1 MSKQPSENLINLVG
15 HNRKIQNS
23 FGFTDNHEEKNI
35 ELFAGAG
42 GFGWGAARAGMYFHV
57 GINHSA
63 SAMATHKANF
73 PHSTQMINDVFEYH
87 PHTILLAQ
95 GISPAVLDEVKN
107 FRVRKPSRYAV
118 GHLHLSPDCTFHS
131 RAKGKKKV
139 LNRHTICGDHCDVDH
154 TKLSKETAE
163 RIRGLAW
170 VGVGWAAAARCR
182 RITLENVS
190 EFLKWGPT
198 IMDKDGDIVPDPK
211 REGETFE
218 AFKGVLTTGIS
229 RYVPKTLPKVVRFM
243 NPNKLPKRKPK
254 HVKCKTEW
262 AKIQLWFNE
271 FEDTKQQY
279 AVPKAW
285 HNWKEENPSLAE
297 IRRFLVPF
305 LGDDYNEDDLING
318 LGYDVEFKELVAS
331 DYGAP
336 TSRKRLFMM
345 ARCDGVPIEWPE
357 ITHGDPER
365 DEVKSGKL
373 LPWRTAGECIDW
385 SVIAPSIFDTK
396 EEVMSQY
403 GISVRRPL
411 VVNSLVRI
419 SRGVVKYVIDTD
431 KPYIVKINHHGED
444 FRGQSLDQPLQTI
457 TAKNGYGVAMPFF
470 QSYYGPTENPKE
482 VRGSSLYNPLL
493 TITAG
498 GQRHGLVI
506 PYITG
511 IDNASSGASS
521 VWSAD
526 RPLTTIVTENRHAFT
541 AAYVVNAKGTNRRRM
556 PIGNEA
562 NDPMTTITAHDT
574 HGIVMAHLLRE
585 FGQSIGSSIYNPVP
599 TITAGGGGK
608 TSIIAAHCIKM
619 KGDNIGY
626 SCHEPV
632 QTVTAGG
639 LSHGLVASHLFKY
652 YGADEYGADI
662 SLPLHTI
669 TTKDRFGLISES
681 LTEPPLTDDQMY
693 KAWQIARMLEMYAD
707 VPVPMLGG
715 IPLPRPR
722 YVRTAHG
729 HIIADIGMRMLNE
742 RELFRAQGFGEE
754 FIYDPEVEEYDVKT
768 SKVKRR
774 KITKTESVRQC
785 GNAVPPPFGEALVN
799 AMNNAEAKFYG
810 KAS

>member
-87 PHTILLAQ
+87 PHTILLSQ

-198 IMDKDGDIVPDPK
+198 IVDKDGDIVPDPK

-229 RYVPKTLPKVVRFM
+229 RYVSKTLPKVVRFV
-243 NPNKLPKRKPK
+243 NPHKLPKRKPK

-262 AKIQLWFNE
+262 AKIKLWFNE

-279 AVPKAW
+279 AVPRAW
-285 HNWKEENPSLAE
+285 HNWKEENPSLSE

-305 LGDDYNEDDLING
+305 LGNDYNEDDLIKG
-318 LGYDVEFKELVAS
+318 LGYDVEFRELVAS

-357 ITHGDPER
+357 ITHGDPES

-396 EEVMSQY
+396 EEIMSQY

-411 VVNSLVRI
+411 VVNSFVRI
-419 SRGVVKYVIDTD
+419 SRGIVKYVIETN
-431 KPYIVKINHHGED
+431 KPYVVKINPYGEE
-444 FRGQSLDQPLQTI
+444 FRGQSFEHPLQAI
-457 TAKNGYGVAMPFF
+457 PKKNGYGIAMPFF
-470 QSYYGPTENPKE
+470 QSYYGPTENQKE
-482 VRGSSLYNPLL
+482 VRGSSLHNPLL

-521 VWSAD
+521 VWSAQ

-541 AAYVVNAKGTNRRRM
+541 AAYVVNAKGTNHRSM

-562 NDPMTTITAHDT
+562 DNPMTTITAHDT
-574 HGIVMAHLLRE
+574 HGVVMAHLLRE
-585 FGQSIGSSIYNPVP
+585 FGQSIGSSFYNPVP
-599 TITAGGGGK
+599 TIMSGGGGK
-608 TSIIAAHCIKM
+608 TSIVAAYCIKM

-632 QTVTAGG
+632 QTITAGG
-639 LSHGLVASHLFKY
+639 LAHGLVASHLFKY
-652 YGADEYGADI
+652 YGAEA
-662 SLPLHTI
+662 
-669 TTKDRFGLISES
+669 
-681 LTEPPLTDDQMY
+681 LTEIPLSDDQLY

-715 IPLPRPR
+715 IPLPRPHF
-722 YVRTAHG
+722 VRTVHG

-742 RELFRAQGFGEE
+742 RELFRAQGFSEE
-754 FIYDPEVEEYDVKT
+754 FIYKPEVEEYDLKT

-785 GNAVPPPFGEALVN
+785 GNAVPPPYGEALVK
-799 AMNNAEAKFYG
+799 AMNNAEAKFYNRVT
-810 KAS
+810 